1 MISNK
6 TGVHWYSLSGV
17 QCAWMHSSNARI
29 RSYTSEV
36 SASFTCQNPKH
47 PLIFELPT
55 ILLSFQFSSCA
66 LYCHVQA
73 LQFALQALSEL
84 NLMISKV
91 KYSRLPSDDDSH
103 TPCWRFR
110 EPRTYSLSRDE
121 LKSGVSA
128 PVGQSCPHDTVL
140 VARRIGHSLGIFFL
154 NHGLI
159 LID

>member
-1 MISNK
+1 MIRNK

-17 QCAWMHSSNARI
+17 QCAWMHCGNARI

-36 SASFTCQNPKH
+36 SASSTFQTPKH

-55 ILLSFQFSSCA
+55 VLLSFQFSNCA

-91 KYSRLPSDDDSH
+91 KYSRLGSDDDSH
-103 TPCWRFR
+103 TFSLVGNSENLELTAFR
-110 EPRTYSLSRDE
+110 GINLKDRCFSARGATLSSRH
-121 LKSGVSA
+121 
-128 PVGQSCPHDTVL
+128 C
-140 VARRIGHSLGIFFL
+140 LGCSQ
-154 NHGLI
+154 
-159 LID
+159 DRA